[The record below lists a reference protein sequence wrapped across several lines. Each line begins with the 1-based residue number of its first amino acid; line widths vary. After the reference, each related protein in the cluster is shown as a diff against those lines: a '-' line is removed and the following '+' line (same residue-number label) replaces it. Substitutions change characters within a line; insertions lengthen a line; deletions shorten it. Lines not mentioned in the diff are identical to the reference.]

1 MVRGWEAAVYPQLT
15 YTEFAASL
23 QNTRASG
30 LIVHLLNGFKQEV
43 NVSRSITLTVALMF
57 AVGAGAAQAQGPF
70 GLELR
75 GGGALPTADLG
86 DASLSAG
93 FGFGI
98 AGSYRL
104 LPHLGAYVGWD
115 WHRMATDRAFLGDD
129 YDVEDTGY
137 AFGMQFQHP
146 LVRGIGGW
154 ARAGGLYNHIELEDD
169 EGTIVADSGHE
180 LGWEL
185 GGGFSIP
192 LGQRLALTPGARYRT
207 FSATLEVDQ
216 VDVPVD
222 LSYVALEVGLTWTFG
237 ARPMSAVRAR

>member
-1 MVRGWEAAVYPQLT
+1 M
-15 YTEFAASL
+15 
-23 QNTRASG
+23 
-30 LIVHLLNGFKQEV
+30 
-43 NVSRSITLTVALMF
+43 SRSITFTVALVL
-57 AVGAGAAQAQGPF
+57 AAGAGGAQAQGPIA
-70 GLELR
+70 LELR
-75 GGGALPTADLG
+75 GGGAIPTADLG
-86 DASLSAG
+86 ETSLGVG

-115 WHRMATDRAFLGDD
+115 WHRFATDEALLGND

-146 LVRGIGGW
+146 MVRGIEGW
-154 ARAGGLYNHIELEDD
+154 ARAGGLYNHIELENDA
-169 EGTIVADSGHE
+169 GSIVADSGHE

-216 VDVPVD
+216 VEVPVD

-237 ARPMSAVRAR
+237 ARTFSALRAW